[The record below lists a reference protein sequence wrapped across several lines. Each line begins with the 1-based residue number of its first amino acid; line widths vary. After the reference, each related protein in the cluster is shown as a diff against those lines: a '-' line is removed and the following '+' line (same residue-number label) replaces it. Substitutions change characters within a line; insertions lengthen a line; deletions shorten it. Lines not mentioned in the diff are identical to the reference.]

1 MNIFLVKPT
10 WFRFVLLYIDNA
22 KHGVKCVRIRVFR
35 DLYFP
40 RIFEYFTRWKSLK
53 FNISLSGSK
62 FCIVAELYDENSLSP
77 FVLDNREIKVQ

>member
-1 MNIFLVKPT
+1 MCENTGFP
-10 WFRFVLLYIDNA
+10 WP
-22 KHGVKCVRIRVFR
+22 VF
-35 DLYFP
+35 F

-53 FNISLSGSK
+53 FNISLSGYK